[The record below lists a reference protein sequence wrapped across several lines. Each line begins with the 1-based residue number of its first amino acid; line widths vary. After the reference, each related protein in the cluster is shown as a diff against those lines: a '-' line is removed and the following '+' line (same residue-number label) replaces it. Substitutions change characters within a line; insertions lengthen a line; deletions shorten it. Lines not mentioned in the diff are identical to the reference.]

1 MQPKGKAD
9 LDGSMQSEAPAG
21 DGGGRLNA
29 TAAALLGFLH
39 AGEQSGYELAGTA
52 QQVIGDFWTVTRS
65 QVYRELAALAER
77 RLVEEGERGARS
89 RRPYRITAAGR
100 AAFTE
105 WIGQPPGTEQIRY
118 PLLLTLA
125 FGDFL
130 SPERLL
136 ELVADHRR
144 LHEDRLAGY
153 LTTAAEQGD
162 GLGPYLLATLT
173 FGIHYERAVL
183 AWMDDLP
190 QVLAPARDRP
200 ARGGA

>member
-9 LDGSMQSEAPAG
+9 LDGSMQSEAPDG

-29 TAAALLGFLH
+29 TAAALLGFLDE
-39 AGEQSGYELAGTA
+39 GEQTGYELAGTA

-77 RLVEEGERGARS
+77 RLVEEGERGPRS

-100 AAFTE
+100 AAFAE
-105 WIGQPPGTEQIRY
+105 WIARPAGTEQIRY
-118 PLLLTLA
+118 PLLLTMS
-125 FGDFL
+125 FGPWLGAD
-130 SPERLL
+130 RLL
-136 ELVADHRR
+136 ELVAEHRR
-144 LHEDRLAGY
+144 LHEERLTGY
-153 LTTAAEQGD
+153 LTAAAERAD
-162 GLGPYLLATLT
+162 ELGPYHLATLT

-190 QVLAPARDRP
+190 QILAPARDRS